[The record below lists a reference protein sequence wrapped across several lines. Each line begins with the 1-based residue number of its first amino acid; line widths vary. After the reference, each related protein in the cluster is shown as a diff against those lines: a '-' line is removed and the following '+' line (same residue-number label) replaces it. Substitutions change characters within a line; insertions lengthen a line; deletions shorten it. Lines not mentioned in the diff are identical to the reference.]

1 LCCVHDTIVFEQRGI
16 PGAVII
22 TEAFTKAA
30 EFQLRAKGM
39 PGHPAV
45 VLPHPI
51 SNLSP
56 ADMQTSS
63 HGVSRHILVKKQTG
77 CCAVLSPLKFLPPLT
92 VFQHAIFCALFS
104 RSRSC
109 YHHSR

>member
-1 LCCVHDTIVFEQRGI
+1 VHDTIVFEQRGI

-30 EFQLRAKGM
+30 EFQFRAKGM
-39 PGHPAV
+39 PGHPSV

-56 ADMQTSS
+56 TDMRTLTQRYVE
-63 HGVSRHILVKKQTG
+63 HVVRH
-77 CCAVLSPLKFLPPLT
+77 LT
-92 VFQHAIFCALFS
+92 A
-104 RSRSC
+104 
-109 YHHSR
+109 

>member
-30 EFQLRAKGM
+30 EFQFRAKGM
-39 PGHPAV
+39 PGHPSV

-56 ADMQTSS
+56 ADMRTLTQRYVE
-63 HGVSRHILVKKQTG
+63 HVVRH
-77 CCAVLSPLKFLPPLT
+77 LT
-92 VFQHAIFCALFS
+92 A
-104 RSRSC
+104 
-109 YHHSR
+109 

>member
-1 LCCVHDTIVFEQRGI
+1 VHDTIVFEQRGI

-30 EFQLRAKGM
+30 EFQFRAKGM
-39 PGHPAV
+39 PGHPSV

-56 ADMQTSS
+56 ADMRTLTQRYVE
-63 HGVSRHILVKKQTG
+63 HVVRH
-77 CCAVLSPLKFLPPLT
+77 LT
-92 VFQHAIFCALFS
+92 A
-104 RSRSC
+104 
-109 YHHSR
+109 

>member
-1 LCCVHDTIVFEQRGI
+1 VHDTIVFEQRGI

-30 EFQLRAKGM
+30 EFQFRAKGM
-39 PGHPAV
+39 LGHPSV

-56 ADMQTSS
+56 TDMRTLTQRYVE
-63 HGVSRHILVKKQTG
+63 HVVRH
-77 CCAVLSPLKFLPPLT
+77 LT
-92 VFQHAIFCALFS
+92 A
-104 RSRSC
+104 
-109 YHHSR
+109 